1 MTWLGVIQYLPETVA
16 RNAPWYVAGLIIVGG
31 LLIYGLRDLLRFS
44 PTRAW
49 AVSGVTY
56 TDAVRRRVLWVT
68 VPAILGCVVVSQL
81 QRPFDGQ
88 DAIRQTI
95 QVCMFVSA
103 LVVVVTT
110 LILASTN
117 LSREIESKV
126 VYTVVTKPATRLEII
141 TGKLIGFARVSALT
155 LLILGVF
162 VWGYAHFRAWRFERI
177 AAAENLASS
186 SLIDPSRQLLATRTL
201 GSPSR
206 VDMVAAPRTV
216 QSARGADPSFT
227 WLLPLTQD
235 LMLPFRL
242 PAELLDEVRGAT
254 GGVELAVKLNIAA
267 AELPGV
273 VDPSRPMVALP
284 PLPAVSVQFL
294 SGEGFALFNPEQI
307 NRGRPIELSDPSG
320 RAPVFLPVEPGA
332 AQVLSRVGEF
342 VVTVTGVQQGYLY
355 GARAGAVELVI
366 RSSRSGEGIV
376 VQPLDHFAGRPLSG
390 PLFRGKDG
398 VFGWQLRGPEEG
410 REMVAIFSFR
420 NVPEAAVIDGK
431 VPMQFRAGIERGGAD
446 ADSEEITAVRVT
458 VQNLAS
464 NQTFTADIIRPES
477 NRTLYFAI
485 DSEAVTGG
493 NFDVRLY
500 NLTAG
505 HVVGLRENALVLVLD
520 QRGFSWN
527 LAKSMLLLWMAS
539 VLVASIAIFAST
551 FLSWPIAFVL
561 TLVILLGRWAVET
574 LGDALGPGAGT
585 AFAQSLFRSGSEYAQ
600 AKVVSQTVDALS
612 KALVTLGNLLPDIT
626 AFGSNDLIERGITIP
641 ATQLVSASLVLLLFA
656 VPLLVL
662 AYVFLRNKEVAP

>member
-1 MTWLGVIQYLPETVA
+1 MSWLAVLQYLPETVA
-16 RNAPWYVAGLIIVGG
+16 RHAMWYAAGLIIVGG
-31 LLIYGLRDLLRFS
+31 LLIYGLGDLLRFS
-44 PTRAW
+44 VVRAW
-49 AVSGVTY
+49 AVSSVTF
-56 TDAVRRRVLWVT
+56 TDAIRRRVPWVT
-68 VPAILGCVVVSQL
+68 LPAILGCVVVSQL

-103 LVVVVTT
+103 LVVIVTT

-126 VYTVVTKPATRLEII
+126 VFTVVTKPTTRLEII
-141 TGKLIGFARVSALT
+141 VGKLLGFARVSALT
-155 LLILGVF
+155 LLVLGVF
-162 VWGYAHFRAWRFERI
+162 VWGYAHLRAWRFERI
-177 AAAENLASS
+177 AAADNPSSS

-201 GSPSR
+201 GSPTR
-206 VDMVAAPRTV
+206 IDIVAAPATV
-216 QSARGADPSFT
+216 QSARGADPSIH
-227 WLLPLTQD
+227 WLLPQTQD
-235 LMLPFRL
+235 LVLPFRL
-242 PAELLDEVRGAT
+242 PAELLERVRGA
-254 GGVELAVKLNIAA
+254 GGEFEFAVMLRIAA
-267 AELPGV
+267 AELPAA
-273 VDPSRPMVALP
+273 VDPSRPMVTLP
-284 PLPAVSVQFL
+284 PLPAITVQFL
-294 SGEGFALFNPEQI
+294 SNDGFALFNSEQI
-307 NRGRPIELSDPSG
+307 NRGRPIELPDPTG
-320 RAPVFLPVEPGA
+320 RTPVFLPVEPGA

-342 VVTVTGVQQGYLY
+342 VVSVTGAQPGYLY
-355 GARAGAVELVI
+355 GGRNDAIELVL
-366 RSSRSGEGIV
+366 RSTKTGEGLAI
-376 VQPLDHFAGRPLSG
+376 QPLDRFAGRPITG
-390 PLFRGKDG
+390 PLFRGREG
-398 VFGWQLRGPEEG
+398 MFGSQLRGPEDG

-420 NVPEAAVIDGK
+420 NVPEPAVVDGQ
-431 VPMQFRAGIERGGAD
+431 VPMQFRAGIERGGGD
-446 ADSEEITAVRVT
+446 ADSEEITAIRVT
-458 VQNLAS
+458 VQNLDS
-464 NQTFTADIIRPES
+464 NQTYTADIIRPES

-485 DSEAVTGG
+485 DSKAVAGG

-505 HVVGLRENALVLVLD
+505 HVVGVRDNTLALVLD

-527 LAKSMLLLWMAS
+527 LTKSMLLLWLAS
-539 VLVASIAIFAST
+539 ILVASIAIFAST
-551 FLSWPIAFVL
+551 FLSWPIAFML

-626 AFGSNDLIERGITIP
+626 VFGSNDLVERGITIP
-641 ATQLVSASLVLLLFA
+641 LTQLASASLVLLLFA